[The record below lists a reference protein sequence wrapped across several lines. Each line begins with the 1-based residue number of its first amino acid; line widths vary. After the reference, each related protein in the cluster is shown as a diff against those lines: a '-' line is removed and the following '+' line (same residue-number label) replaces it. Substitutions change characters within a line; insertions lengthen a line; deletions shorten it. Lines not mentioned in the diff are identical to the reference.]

1 MATSDITIKLA
12 LEGGQELKTGIRDA
26 GLSMRNLGSELKKLS
41 SEMALSKNKQDLM
54 KQSVQNLGKQFQTQ
68 KGNVKLINQQFTEA
82 KEKADALEREYRELA
97 ETQGENSK
105 ETEKAREKW
114 LEASRNVDRY
124 SQKLNQAET
133 KLNQVELELRQ
144 TQQELIKTN
153 IQESKFGRIN
163 STLSGVQPRL
173 NAVANGFM
181 KITKAITGVAM
192 GLVGLSLTKAFAK
205 LETLEE
211 VRATFKGL
219 GKDTKEIQRLM
230 DAVSNSVTGTKYG
243 MADMAKVSKGADAS
257 IGNYSMSMEDY
268 LSRIADISAFTGQSV
283 TQTGTMFNKA
293 MAKNKVDARL
303 MNQLIQA
310 GIPIY
315 DDLARVT
322 GKSTAEISEMVTAGQ
337 IGFEDLYKATA
348 RYKDLATE
356 LGMSTLKGA
365 GTILAQTW
373 GNVGV
378 AFLEGAYEPMR
389 KGLTN
394 IVLWLKSNIDQIKQ
408 WGASFGSALNYL
420 INYVKTGEKNMKGLD
435 SVAKKIAGTL
445 RPFVTIVSALV
456 KAFMNLSTHGKVAL
470 LMIATFTAPVL
481 KLASGMITLSNN
493 IQKCYTSFM
502 KHAGAVTFDAEATEV
517 SNKEIRKAYIEKQ
530 KETLAN
536 IKSTVAKGI
545 NTVATTSLTIATKIG
560 TTAQRVMNRVMMMN
574 PYVLV
579 AGAVLTLVSALGIFL
594 GTNEDARKKVGDF
607 FTNFTKKAL
616 EIAKNFPKIM
626 ESITTALSETLPEM
640 VDAGSK
646 MIVSIVEGFMNNLP
660 KLVEMGT
667 ELIIKLIEGFT
678 TALPQMIAGITQM
691 ISQFVSLIAKNL
703 PLIIGAGLKILMALM
718 QGIISALPMLIQSAL
733 QLVMALISGIVQML
747 PTILAT
753 GVKLLMAIIKGIIQ
767 TIPVLIASIPRII
780 SAIIKA
786 LIQLSGQLI
795 SAGAK
800 LLKNIWSG
808 FRSWTG
814 SFISNIAGFFRS
826 IPNRIK
832 SWLGSLV
839 SVGSDWI
846 KGLWQGISNA
856 KDWVWNKIKSIIS
869 GFKDR
874 VKKFFKIKS
883 PSRVMADEVGKYLA
897 MGIGVGFEE
906 GMKSVGIE
914 MQSALDSAMLST
926 DGVLATA
933 SGSFLADFD
942 YDELAQAMSN
952 QGIYLDGRLIGRAI
966 NNNDGVVAI

>member
-1 MATSDITIKLA
+1 MSTSDITIKLA

-26 GLSMRNLGSELKKLS
+26 GLSMRNLGSELKKIS
-41 SEMALSKNKQDLM
+41 SQMALTKNKQDLM
-54 KQSVQNLGKQFQTQ
+54 KQSVQNLGKQFNTQ
-68 KGNVKLINQQFTEA
+68 KGNVKLVNQQFTEA
-82 KEKADALEREYRELA
+82 KQKADALEKEYRELA
-97 ETQGENSK
+97 SAQGENSK
-105 ETEKAREKW
+105 ETQQAKEKW

-133 KLNQVELELRQ
+133 KLNQIELELRQ

-153 IQESKFGRIN
+153 IEESKFGRIN
-163 STLSGVQPRL
+163 STLTGIQPRL

-293 MAKNKVDARL
+293 MAKNRVDARL

-322 GKSTAEISEMVTAGQ
+322 GKSTAEISEMVSAGQ
-337 IGFEDLYKATA
+337 IGFEDLYKATE

-394 IVLWLKSNIDQIKQ
+394 IVLWLKSNMDQIKE
-408 WGASFGSALNYL
+408 WGASFGNAINYL
-420 INYVKTGEKNMKGLD
+420 INYVRTGEKDMKGLD
-435 SVAKKIAGTL
+435 GVARKIAGTL
-445 RPFVTIVSALV
+445 RPFITIVASLV
-456 KAFMNLSTHGKVAL
+456 KAFMNLSTHGKVAV

-517 SNKEIRKAYIEKQ
+517 SNKEIRRAYIERQ
-530 KETLAN
+530 KENLATVKN
-536 IKSTVAKGI
+536 TVAKGL
-545 NTVATTSLTIATKIG
+545 NTVATTSMTVATRIG
-560 TTAQRVMNRVMMMN
+560 ATAQRMMNRVMMMN

-579 AGAVLTLVSALGIFL
+579 AGAILTVVSALGIFL
-594 GTNEDARKKVGDF
+594 ASNEEARAKVSSF
-607 FTNFTKKAL
+607 FSGFIKNAKT
-616 EIAKNFPKIM
+616 IAKNFPETM
-626 ESITTALSETLPEM
+626 DSIVEALSETLPEM
-640 VDAGSK
+640 VSAGSE
-646 MIVSIVEGFMNNLP
+646 MIVSIVEGFMQNLP
-660 KLVEMGT
+660 TMVEMGT
-667 ELIIKLIEGFT
+667 QLIVKLIEGFA
-678 TALPQMIAGITQM
+678 TALPNMVAGITKM
-691 ISQFVSLIAKNL
+691 ITQFAIIITQNL
-703 PLIIGAGLKILMALM
+703 PLIINAGLKILMSLI
-718 QGIISALPMLIQSAL
+718 QGIITALPMLIISAIRIIT
-733 QLVMALISGIVQML
+733 ALIQGIGQMI

-767 TIPVLIASIPRII
+767 TIPVLIASIPKII
-780 SAIIKA
+780 SAIVKTLIK
-786 LIQLSGQLI
+786 LSAQLI
-795 SAGAK
+795 TAGARI
-800 LLKNIWSG
+800 LKNIWTG
-808 FRSWTG
+808 FRGWVGAFT
-814 SFISNIAGFFRS
+814 SNVAGVFRS
-826 IPNRIK
+826 LPSRIRG
-832 SWLGSLV
+832 WLGSLA
-839 SVGSDWI
+839 SIGSNWI
-846 KGLWQGISNA
+846 KGLWSGISNA
-856 KDWVWNKIKSIIS
+856 KEWVWNKIKGVIS

-883 PSRVMADEVGKYLA
+883 PSRVMADEVGKFLA
-897 MGIGVGFEE
+897 LGIGVGFEQ
-906 GMKSVGIE
+906 GMKTVGVE
-914 MQSALDSAMLST
+914 MQSALDSAMLKT

>member
-12 LEGGQELKTGIRDA
+12 LEGGQELKTGIKDA
-26 GLSMRNLGSELKKLS
+26 GLSMRNLGSELKKIS
-41 SEMALSKNKQDLM
+41 SQMALTKNKQDLM
-54 KQSVQNLGKQFQTQ
+54 KQSVQNLGKQFNTQ
-68 KGNVKLINQQFTEA
+68 KGNVKLVNQQFTEA
-82 KEKADALEREYRELA
+82 KQKADALEKEYRELA
-97 ETQGENSK
+97 SAQGENSK
-105 ETEKAREKW
+105 ETQQAKEKW

-133 KLNQVELELRQ
+133 KLNQIELELRQ

-153 IQESKFGRIN
+153 IEESKFGRIN
-163 STLSGVQPRL
+163 STLTGIQPRL

-293 MAKNKVDARL
+293 MAKNRVDARL

-322 GKSTAEISEMVTAGQ
+322 GKSTAEISEMVSAGQ
-337 IGFEDLYKATA
+337 IGFEDLYKATE

-389 KGLTN
+389 QGLTN
-394 IVLWLKSNIDQIKQ
+394 IVLWLKSNMDQIKE
-408 WGASFGSALNYL
+408 WGASFGNAINYL
-420 INYVKTGEKNMKGLD
+420 INYVRTGEKDMKGLD
-435 SVAKKIAGTL
+435 GVARKIAGTL
-445 RPFVTIVSALV
+445 RPFVTIVASLV
-456 KAFMNLSTHGKVAL
+456 KAFMNLSTHGKVAV

-481 KLASGMITLSNN
+481 KLASGMITLSNS
-493 IQKCYTSFM
+493 IQKAYTKLM
-502 KHAGAVTFDAEATEV
+502 QHIGAVMFDKDAVEM
-517 SNKEIRKAYIEKQ
+517 SNKAIRQEYIARKKQ
-530 KETLAN
+530 TLETA
-536 IKSTVAKGI
+536 KDTVAKGL
-545 NTVATTSLTIATKIG
+545 NTVATTSMTVATRIG
-560 TTAQRVMNRVMMMN
+560 ATAQRMMNRVMMMN

-579 AGAVLTLVSALGIFL
+579 AGAILTVVSALGIFL
-594 GTNEDARKKVGDF
+594 ASNEEARAKVSSF
-607 FTNFTKKAL
+607 FSSFVNNAKT
-616 EIAKNFPKIM
+616 IAKNFPEIIN
-626 ESITTALSETLPEM
+626 SIVEALSETLPEM
-640 VDAGSK
+640 VSAGSE
-646 MIVSIVEGFMNNLP
+646 MIVSIVEGFMENLP
-660 KLVEMGT
+660 VLVEMGT
-667 ELIIKLIEGFT
+667 QLVVKLIEGFA
-678 TALPQMIAGITQM
+678 TALPNMIAGIVQM
-691 ISQFVSLIAKNL
+691 ITQFVTIITQNL
-703 PLIIGAGLKILMALM
+703 PLIINAGLKILMSLI
-718 QGIISALPMLIQSAL
+718 QGIITALPMLIISAIRIIT
-733 QLVMALISGIVQML
+733 ALIQGIAQMI

-767 TIPVLIASIPRII
+767 TIPVLIASIPKII
-780 SAIIKA
+780 SAIVKSLIK
-786 LIQLSGQLI
+786 LSAQLI
-795 SAGAK
+795 TAGARI
-800 LLKNIWSG
+800 LKNIWTG
-808 FRSWTG
+808 FRGWVGAFT
-814 SFISNIAGFFRS
+814 SNIAGVFRS
-826 IPNRIK
+826 LPSRIK
-832 SWLGSLV
+832 GWLGSLV
-839 SVGSDWI
+839 SIGINWI
-846 KGLWQGISNA
+846 KGLWSGISNA
-856 KDWVWNKIKSIIS
+856 KEWVWNKIKGVIS

-874 VKKFFKIKS
+874 IKKFFKIKS
-883 PSRVMADEVGKYLA
+883 PSRVMADEVGKFLA
-897 MGIGVGFEE
+897 LGIGVGFEQ
-906 GMKSVGIE
+906 GMKTVGVE
-914 MQSALDSAMLST
+914 MQSALDSAMLKT

-942 YDELAQAMSN
+942 YQRLANMMN
-952 QGIYLDGRLIGRAI
+952 QDIYLDGRLVGRALK
-966 NNNDGVVAI
+966 NDGVVAL